1 MAVGAF
7 IYLPITVARE
17 REMMFVKE
25 IGSIEPRLGVVS
37 SINRRQEQPPAVIYN
52 KFRLHDKVRQ

>member
-25 IGSIEPRLGVVS
+25 IGSVEPWLGVVS
-37 SINRRQEQPPAVIYN
+37 SINRRQEQPP
-52 KFRLHDKVRQ
+52 L